1 MEDENDKNT
10 KQTSCAGLGSLGREI
25 HFLDR
30 RDFRGTIQ
38 RPQATLRRARTHS
51 CWIRTEVQEQR
62 RGAGRKW
69 RRISHAVRH
78 GRESAAVEASIDVIR
93 VGLWPKSELARIARV
108 KVLLA
113 SVSHEFVVQVYAV
126 LRGLAIF
133 PCGANLHV
141 RTHCML
147 YLTYAAIQS

>member
-78 GRESAAVEASIDVIR
+78 GRESAAVEASTDVIP
-93 VGLWPKSELARIARV
+93 VGLWPESELARVAPVKDLLARV
-108 KVLLA
+108 N
-113 SVSHEFVVQVYAV
+113 HDFVVQVHAD
-126 LRGLAIF
+126 LRGLTIF
-133 PCGANLHV
+133 LSVVNQHV
-141 RTHCML
+141 TRLSTFCP
-147 YLTYAAIQS
+147 TYAVIQS